1 MPSPEAQHPVQFDEL
16 YRDLILDHYRSPRN
30 KGTLEGAS
38 VVAEGFNPACG
49 DEIQIALTLNGDK
62 IAAIRFQGQGCS
74 ISQSS
79 ASMLTEEAQRRS
91 LAELRA
97 LSAAVQAMLTQDGFD
112 VDAAD
117 VGDLESLQGVARFPV
132 RIKCAL
138 LAWKVLEQA
147 LAEASGGSV
156 ETDSDIQ
163 TRVASASG

>member
-1 MPSPEAQHPVQFDEL
+1 
-16 YRDLILDHYRSPRN
+16 
-30 KGTLEGAS
+30 
-38 VVAEGFNPACG
+38 
-49 DEIQIALTLNGDK
+49 
-62 IAAIRFQGQGCS
+62 
-74 ISQSS
+74 
-79 ASMLTEEAQRRS
+79 MLTEEAQRRS